1 MKIFC
6 TINGD
11 KREFDV
17 SPSDVVLDVLREN
30 GYTGA
35 KRGCD
40 TGSCGMCT
48 VHVDGDPTLAC
59 ITPARNIDE
68 SSVETIEGL
77 QSQDTLHPLQ
87 EAFIENNAL
96 QCGFCTPGIIMQSK
110 ALLEQSSSPSE
121 SDVREALSGNIC
133 RCTGYVKII
142 DAVLDAA
149 EQMPTYKEPRTK
161 QQNDKQK

>member
-1 MKIFC
+1 MKISC

-11 KREFDV
+11 KREFNV
-17 SPSDVVLDVLREN
+17 SPGDVILDVLREN

-35 KRGCD
+35 KRGCN

-48 VHVDGDPTLAC
+48 VQVDGDSTLAC

-121 SDVREALSGNIC
+121 SDVKEALSGNVC
-133 RCTGYVKII
+133 RCTGYVKIV

-149 EQMPTYKEPRTK
+149 EQMPADTEPSTK
-161 QQNDKQK
+161 Q